1 MLFHWS
7 LLFILGYFSTPT
19 AARTTEHFDYRTQLF
34 AKNNYMFYWKH
45 NATHLTFEI
54 HADTTGFVG
63 FGFSK
68 NGSMFPG
75 DVMLAR
81 VANGAKHIYV
91 SSNFIFR
98 HLLLSFQG
106 EVYLIMF

>member
-1 MLFHWS
+1 MFS
-7 LLFILGYFSTPT
+7 LGYFCTST
-19 AARTTEHFDYRTQLF
+19 AARTTEHFDYHTQLL

-63 FGFSK
+63 FGFSR
-68 NGSMFPG
+68 NASMFPG
-75 DVMLAR
+75 DVMLAW

-91 SSNFIFR
+91 SSNFILR
-98 HLLLSFQG
+98 LLHLSFFNH
-106 EVYLIMF
+106 VLNLNFTLKT